1 MNLENPRLSYD
12 AMELACMLIKNFDR
26 IERQDPRQERFQLLF
41 PPLPSSPLLSSP
53 LLPTILL
60 MKCS

>member
-26 IERQDPRQERFQLLF
+26 IERQDPR
-41 PPLPSSPLLSSP
+41 
-53 LLPTILL
+53 
-60 MKCS
+60 